1 MAFIGFHVLFVL
13 IWKPFECRRITH
25 RNHWQPFSPLFFLFS
40 TFAYT
45 IRQCTWV
52 TKLCEFNIPWG
63 MLAMSNTEDPSN
75 WVIDWAVHAR
85 NHFSHPSEQP
95 VYPGNLSQS
104 LGDSQGPLL
113 PSTGSNVSDPIYSLS
128 GLSSQCF
135 NKHWS
140 IAKDESPNWLK
151 RDLHFSFSFVFGCF
165 QQLSLLVYWY
175 MKRETR
181 KKVTMGENMEFS
193 AINSILV
200 GIFYIFSFCFH
211 LFLLT
216 KH

>member
-1 MAFIGFHVLFVL
+1 M
-13 IWKPFECRRITH
+13 
-25 RNHWQPFSPLFFLFS
+25 
-40 TFAYT
+40 
-45 IRQCTWV
+45 
-52 TKLCEFNIPWG
+52 TKLGGFNIPWG

-75 WVIDWAVHAR
+75 WVMDWAVHAR

-95 VYPGNLSQS
+95 VYPGNPSQS

-135 NKHWS
+135 NKHRS

-151 RDLHFSFSFVFGCF
+151 RDLHFSFSFVLGCF
-165 QQLSLLVYWY
+165 QQLSLLVHWY

-193 AINSILV
+193 AINSIVV